1 MNDIPTTYQSIDD
14 YITGFPDKVQAILR
28 QIRQLVR
35 DLAPE
40 AEEGISYQMPTFK
53 LHGPLVYFGAYKS
66 HIGFYPTPSGTEK
79 FQEELAPYKSGKGSI
94 RFPLDQPIPFDLIA
108 EIVKFRVQENLEK
121 AEGISKKL

>member
-14 YITGFPDKVQAILR
+14 YITGFPDKVQVILR

-94 RFPLDQPIPFDLIA
+94 RFPVDQPIPFDLIA
-108 EIVKFRVQENLEK
+108 EIVKFRVQENLQK
-121 AEGISKKL
+121 AEAKMKKK

>member
-14 YITGFPDKVQAILR
+14 YITGFPDNVQAILR

-40 AEEGISYQMPTFK
+40 AEESISYQMPTFK

-94 RFPLDQPIPFDLIA
+94 RFPIDQPIPFDLIA

-121 AEGISKKL
+121 AEAIGKKL